1 MRTIR
6 NAILATAIGW
16 ALGGCASPNIVIQP
30 ALPVPAT
37 INSSGS
43 LNTVRL
49 VMDGTESTPQL
60 NQYEEKSDKAQIGDS
75 ESLGVH
81 LSDFWLEE
89 QPPVFI
95 QRVLE
100 NDLKAWGYKVV
111 TDKEQIQLH
120 GHLNKFSL
128 QSRAINLFQFQA
140 DGMIDVELEV
150 VKVNA
155 PPYYKGHYVGMC
167 TYKTATE
174 IPNKANMEKL
184 FNQCVEEFQKQLESD
199 LKLRAAL
206 SAN

>member
-1 MRTIR
+1 MRAIR
-6 NAILATAIGW
+6 NAILVTVIGW
-16 ALGGCASPNIVIQP
+16 ALGGCASPSIVIQP
-30 ALPVPAT
+30 ALPVTAA
-37 INSSGS
+37 INPSGS

-49 VMDGTESTPQL
+49 VMDGTEPTPQL
-60 NQYEEKSDKAQIGDS
+60 NQYEEKSGKVQIGDS

-100 NDLKAWGYKVV
+100 NDLKAWGYKIVA
-111 TDKEQIQLH
+111 DKEQIQLH
-120 GHLNKFSL
+120 GHLNKLSL
-128 QSRAINLFQFQA
+128 KNRAINPFEFQA
-140 DGMIDVELEV
+140 DGVIDVELEV
-150 VKVNA
+150 IKENST
-155 PPYYKGHYVGMC
+155 PYYKGHYVGVC

-174 IPNKANMEKL
+174 IPNKVNMERL
-184 FNQCVEEFQKQLESD
+184 FNKCVEEFQKQLESD